1 MGFYFLIADMKVFL
15 PLLPSAAEEKN
26 KWEQKGHE
34 SEPVAL
40 IKLLLELQVLL
51 ELLDLITAANRKKRK
66 TKHQTPPNFYIRCMR
81 KINAKINN
89 SVCALL

>member
-15 PLLPSAAEEKN
+15 PLLPSPAEEKN

-51 ELLDLITAANRKKRK
+51 ELLDLFTAVNREKRK
-66 TKHQTPPNFYIRCMR
+66 TKHQTPPIFISG
-81 KINAKINN
+81 A
-89 SVCALL
+89 

>member
-26 KWEQKGHE
+26 KWEQKGRE

-51 ELLDLITAANRKKRK
+51 ELLDLFTAANRKKKEKPNIKRPQFLYHVHEKKKRK
-66 TKHQTPPNFYIRCMR
+66 KKETQK
-81 KINAKINN
+81 
-89 SVCALL
+89 